1 MEQYDVVGLGNAIV
15 DILAYTEEAFLDR
28 HELPKGGM
36 TLIDAERVAE
46 LYKKMGAATECSGG
60 SAANT
65 LAGIASLGGKAAFIG
80 KVAQDQMGKIFRH
93 DMNATGVHF
102 TTPPLLGAV
111 STAQCLVM
119 VTQDAPN
126 KHTERT
132 MATYLGACKHI
143 SPSDVDEALIASAK
157 VTYLE
162 GYLWD
167 EQPAKRAI
175 EKAIQVAHNAKKKV
189 AFTLSDAFCVERHRA
204 EFWNLINTKQ
214 IDILF
219 SNEREACALAEV
231 NDLNLAITK
240 LQGVC
245 EVVAITCSEKGS
257 IVLTKDDAI
266 TVHAAPV
273 EEVFDVTGAGDLYAA
288 GFLYGYTHN
297 MPLEKCAKLGS
308 LSASEVIKYLG
319 ARPMSKLAPLVEK
332 LSA

>member
-15 DILAYTEEAFLDR
+15 DILAYTEESFLQAQQ
-28 HELPKGGM
+28 LPKGGM
-36 TLIDAERVAE
+36 TLIEAERAGE
-46 LYKKMGAATECSGG
+46 IYKIMGAATECSGG

-80 KVAQDQMGKIFRH
+80 KVAQDQMGRIFRH

-102 TTPPLLGAV
+102 TTPPLLGHVA
-111 STAQCLVM
+111 TAQCLVL
-119 VTQDAPN
+119 VTQDGAT

-143 SPSDVDEALIASAK
+143 SPIDIDEALIQASA

-167 EQPAKRAI
+167 EPPAKRAI
-175 EKAIQVAHNAKKKV
+175 EKAIKVAHDAKKKV
-189 AFTLSDAFCVERHRA
+189 SFTLSDAFCVERHRE
-204 EFWNLINTKQ
+204 EFWAMIKGKQ

-219 SNEREACALAEV
+219 ANEREACALAEV
-231 NDLNLAITK
+231 TDLNYAINK

-245 EVVAITCSEKGS
+245 DIVAITRSEKGS
-257 IVLTKDDAI
+257 VILTKDDAI
-266 TVHAAPV
+266 TVAAAPV
-273 EEVFDVTGAGDLYAA
+273 DEVFDVTGAGDLYAA

-297 MPLEKCAKLGS
+297 MKIEKCAKLGS
-308 LSASEVIKYLG
+308 LAAGEIIKYLG
-319 ARPMSKLAPLVEK
+319 ARPMSKLLPLVEK
-332 LSA
+332 LAA